1 MSSSFVCKTCG
12 DTHEGL
18 PTDLG
23 WTLPDVVWFIPE
35 ADRPSRAKFD
45 TDRCQLGDRF
55 FIRCILKLPF
65 NEQPGYYGWGV
76 WVELSESSFYRYVEL
91 YDEDG
96 SSEPAVPGHIANE
109 IPAYPSTLGL
119 LVTVQFQSS
128 TSRPTVY
135 VPATSDHPLAAAQS
149 SGLDNQQYHAI
160 LVVTGSV
167 SGP

>member
-1 MSSSFVCKTCG
+1 M
-12 DTHEGL
+12 
-18 PTDLG
+18 
-23 WTLPDVVWFIPE
+23 VWSIPE
-35 ADRPSRAKFD
+35 ADRPSRAKLD

-65 NEQPGYYGWGV
+65 NEQSGYYGWGV

-119 LVTVQFQSS
+119 PVSVQFQGS
-128 TSRPTVY
+128 TGRPTVY
-135 VPATSDHPLAAAQS
+135 VPTTSNHPLAAQQS
-149 SGLDNQQYHAI
+149 SGVDNQQYHAI
-160 LVVTGSV
+160 LVSTGAVTG
-167 SGP
+167 P